1 MLLEG
6 KKALITGSRRGIGR
20 GIAVLLAREG
30 ADVGINDIER
40 DQAAEI
46 MARTV
51 ELMNAGASTFA
62 AMAAT
67 AQGYPTRSDEDANA
81 RSSESPHSFQSQ
93 QSDGSVAPSPAA
105 APVAS
110 DHDLA
115 EFARRLERLEERV
128 AAMEAG
134 AKKSRRKTAKKPR
147 KG

>member
-1 MLLEG
+1 MSKPLDLNG
-6 KKALITGSRRGIGR
+6 LAKQYLDLWQQQLG
-20 GIAVLLAREG
+20 GIAE
-30 ADVGINDIER
+30 D

-81 RSSESPHSFQSQ
+81 RSSESPRSFQSQ

-115 EFARRLERLEERV
+115 EFARRLKRLEERV

-147 KG
+147 KN